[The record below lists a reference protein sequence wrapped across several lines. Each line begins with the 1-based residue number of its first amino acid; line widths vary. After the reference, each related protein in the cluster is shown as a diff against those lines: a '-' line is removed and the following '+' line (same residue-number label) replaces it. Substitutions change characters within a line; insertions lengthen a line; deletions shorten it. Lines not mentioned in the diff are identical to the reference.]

1 MIITIIV
8 IVGLSVLILGH
19 ELGHFA
25 AAKLFGL
32 RVDEFGFGFPPRVWA
47 WRRKGN
53 ETLRR
58 TQGETE
64 YSLNWLP
71 FGGFVKIAGENP
83 ESDMGQGTR
92 DMEIK
97 ERKRLF
103 SHQPAWKRVAVLVAG
118 VAVNFLLGWW
128 LLTATLMIG
137 TPSAVMV
144 AGVAPNSPADAV
156 GLRAGDIVR
165 GFTTTDEFIA
175 FIQANRGTSVAVRT
189 VRGNGEK
196 TFEIMPRVN
205 PPAGEG
211 AIGVE
216 LAATGQSPMGF
227 GSALWEGLKS
237 SVYVIGL
244 TFQALGDLLKNLLS
258 QGKVPGDIVG
268 PLGIVAVA
276 QRTGSLGIAYLF
288 ELLSLISLNL
298 AVINLIPFPA
308 LDGGRIL
315 FLAIEKIKGSPISRR
330 IEGIVNGVG
339 FVLLLV
345 LMVLVTVRDVVRW
358 L

>member
-1 MIITIIV
+1 MVITLIV

-25 AAKLFGL
+25 ASKLFGL
-32 RVDEFGFGFPPRVWA
+32 RVDEFGFGFPPRIGA
-47 WRRKGN
+47 RKW
-53 ETLRR
+53 
-58 TQGETE
+58 GETE

-83 ESDMGQGTR
+83 EENAAPPS
-92 DMEIK
+92 EE

-103 SHQPAWKRVAVLVAG
+103 HFQPAWKRVVVLVAG

-137 TPSAVMV
+137 TSPAVMI
-144 AGVAPNSPADAV
+144 AGVSSNSPAEAA
-156 GLRAGDIVR
+156 GLRTGDIIR
-165 GFTTTDEFIA
+165 GFATTDEFIA
-175 FIQANRGTSVAVRT
+175 FVSASRGTLVSIRT
-189 VRGNGEK
+189 VRGDGEK
-196 TFEIMPRVN
+196 IFELTPRVN

-211 AIGVE
+211 ALGVQ
-216 LAATGQSPMGF
+216 LAETGVSPMGF

-244 TFQALGDLLKNLLS
+244 TFQALGDLLRSLLL
-258 QGKVPGDIVG
+258 QGQVPGDIVG

-308 LDGGRIL
+308 LDGGRVL
-315 FLAIEKIKGSPISRR
+315 FTAIEKIKGSPIPRH
-330 IEGIVNGVG
+330 IEGMVNGAG

-358 L
+358 F